1 MNKNSVYMAFLVL
14 VLLPGCAGNM
24 KDWSN
29 QTFTQSKKHK
39 DGLESIKGYVK
50 QINMYDQ
57 LNTIGLFDALWLS
70 DEVRHYYAIKYAE
83 MTGKSEDET
92 MIMLRRLYKANAHSV
107 SFYVLVPYEIVLAV
121 KPIEWAVFLEVD
133 GKKYQPVFVKKC
145 EVPTQYQPVFGKRF
159 NPHKQPYEV
168 KFDRYD
174 TNGNDIL
181 HYDSAHVMRLYFA
194 TQKYI
199 QSAQWDI
206 PIAVQKNHNDFSEKE
221 VNEQPEKVVEKTL
234 VVDSTANATND

>member
-1 MNKNSVYMAFLVL
+1 MNKNSVYMGLLVL
-14 VLLPGCAGNM
+14 VLLPGCAGTM

-39 DGLESIKGYVK
+39 NTLDSVKTYVK

-83 MTGKSEDET
+83 MAGKSEDET
-92 MIMLRRLYKANAHSV
+92 MIMLRRLYKANAHAIT
-107 SFYVLVPYEIVLAV
+107 FYVLVPYDITLAI
-121 KPIEWAVFLEVD
+121 KPIEWAIFLEID
-133 GKKYQPVFVKKC
+133 DKKYQPVFVKKC
-145 EVPTQYQPVFGKRF
+145 EVPTQYQPIFGKRF

-181 HYDSAHVMRLYFA
+181 KYDITHVMKLYFS

-199 QSAQWDI
+199 QCAQWDI
-206 PIAVQKNHNDFSEKE
+206 PVAQEDNQIVCMSMDADMQSEKI
-221 VNEQPEKVVEKTL
+221 VEKN
-234 VVDSTANATND
+234 DSTNGLNG